1 MKRVAKKIVCLAAV
15 MALCAALLAGCKKQ
29 DDKTLFEY
37 AGNEVTYK
45 EAHVY
50 ARIMQ
55 YSAEQQYASYLGDKL
70 WSTQVGTDKKGKKIT
85 MQDSIKDNVINQIK
99 TVKVL
104 ADHADDYKVKLTS
117 DEKKQLDESVK
128 SFTKN
133 ELGKTCDEGDRGR

>member
-70 WSTQVGTDKKGKKIT
+70 WSTRSAPTKRAKRSQCRILLKT
-85 MQDSIKDNVINQIK
+85 MSS
-99 TVKVL
+99 TRSRL
-104 ADHADDYKVKLTS
+104 
-117 DEKKQLDESVK
+117 
-128 SFTKN
+128 
-133 ELGKTCDEGDRGR
+133 

>member
-50 ARIMQ
+50 ARIM
-55 YSAEQQYASYLGDKL
+55 
-70 WSTQVGTDKKGKKIT
+70 
-85 MQDSIKDNVINQIK
+85 
-99 TVKVL
+99 
-104 ADHADDYKVKLTS
+104 
-117 DEKKQLDESVK
+117 
-128 SFTKN
+128 
-133 ELGKTCDEGDRGR
+133 